1 MILLNLE
8 GWPASGKTLLWS
20 LLDGGE
26 TIFVDPIHSY
36 FHYAFL
42 DVEME
47 YRPTTNELRKQL
59 AKTEFY
65 KIEQLSLFKSYPIS
79 YGKGQNKDWPFIFPF
94 SNFEKELLE
103 FVHFEKPRY
112 YDILEWIMH
121 KYVILYSKNEVN
133 KFKYFCT
140 MSNYFFYKK
149 YSQNFKFPQKT
160 IVLLRNVEDIIA
172 SRISRTPREMDGLS
186 SEAFSPSLTK
196 LLNESEVQS
205 IQDFNNYFLNISS
218 QLDILVLK
226 FEDLFGKNKTSTIN
240 KICKFLEIPFNEIYL
255 KPTRDGIVIN
265 SDDVNIDS
273 KPNDG
278 VFLLSKHERKIIN
291 IQKNIYKILKI
302 PVNILSLKAIIRFI
316 YLKFRKII

>member
-42 DVEME
+42 DVKME

-65 KIEQLSLFKSYPIS
+65 KIEQHSLLKSYPIS

-94 SNFEKELLE
+94 HNFEKELFD
-103 FVHFEKPRY
+103 FVHFEKPTY
-112 YDILEWIMH
+112 YDILDWIMH
-121 KYVILYSKNEVN
+121 KYVIFYSENEGY

-140 MSNYFFYKK
+140 MSNYFFFKK
-149 YSQNFKFPQKT
+149 YNNHFKFPQKT

-186 SEAFSPSLTK
+186 SDAFSPSLRK

-205 IQDFNNYFLNISS
+205 IQNFNDYFLNINSP
-218 QLDILVLK
+218 LDILVLN
-226 FEDLFGKNKTSTIN
+226 FEDLFGENRTSVIN

-265 SDDVNIDS
+265 SDEANIDS

-278 VFLLSKHERKIIN
+278 AFLLTKHEKKII
-291 IQKNIYKILKI
+291 IIHKIIYKLFKM
-302 PVNILSLKAIIRFI
+302 PVNILSIKATIRFI